1 MEKITNHSVIFVL
14 AYLLVFAVAQISTIL
29 SAFSHEVPVIV
40 YSSYLD
46 FNSLT
51 SAASDEV
58 WQSKDNVINIFG
70 SAIILLL
77 LLMTI
82 SIILLL
88 RWKTKKVWIQRLLF
102 WVSICSFVRFCDSF
116 ICGHIFYLWSFNLV
130 TDFIGLTFPS
140 NIMRTIFVIF
150 IVVLL
155 GVGMYF
161 LRELIVGILN
171 PCKENLKK
179 QLKTNVIYP
188 SIIGSGIILLVFF
201 PITNKAGI
209 TEVANIL
216 VTPLC
221 LASLFRLGVAK
232 KFAFINSN
240 DIKEVKTKEKIF
252 IPLIV
257 VGLILILSL
266 RLVFDE
272 GVKITP
278 NVYDN
283 YFLNNLL
290 SFVVVGLLTLLA
302 LYLVIAYYHHHKKQ
316 KQEEEEE
323 LKAYKSFE
331 QMKDYNM
338 FDYNKSKNL
347 CQVFFYFLFPI
358 NTIFYNHFSDS
369 VFYRSCVFIVLQK
382 VVNKLFFF

>member
-130 TDFIGLTFPS
+130 TDFIGLTYPS

-179 QLKTNVIYP
+179 QVKTNVIYP

-201 PITNKAGI
+201 PITDKAGI

-221 LASLFRLGVAK
+221 LTSLFRLGVAK

-347 CQVFFYFLFPI
+347 DK
-358 NTIFYNHFSDS
+358 YNKAWEEIDKKYS
-369 VFYRSCVFIVLQK
+369 K
-382 VVNKLFFF
+382 K